1 MWNTDQYHP
10 HYVETKAS
18 AACDTTEES
27 RIRRTA
33 HAADIRYEQGVIF
46 EGVAGVGGRP
56 PPLCRSNGHVFSFR
70 VDPGWSAT
78 RQLDQRP
85 SCTICRFRTRLSS

>member
-46 EGVAGVGGRP
+46 EGVAGVGG
-56 PPLCRSNGHVFSFR
+56 
-70 VDPGWSAT
+70 
-78 RQLDQRP
+78 
-85 SCTICRFRTRLSS
+85 